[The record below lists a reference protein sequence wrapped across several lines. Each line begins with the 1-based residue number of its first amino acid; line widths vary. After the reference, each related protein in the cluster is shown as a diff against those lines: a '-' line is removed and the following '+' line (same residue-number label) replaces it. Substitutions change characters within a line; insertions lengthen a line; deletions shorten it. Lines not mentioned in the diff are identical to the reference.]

1 MQNKLSQ
8 FEYSLLET
16 KWKKGNDMKLQEV
29 YFWLLLMIVTT
40 VYSYL
45 YLSPLFTV
53 SFLITGLI
61 MASLVYMAVEI
72 KEEEWDEKQQ

>member
-1 MQNKLSQ
+1 
-8 FEYSLLET
+8 
-16 KWKKGNDMKLQEV
+16 MKLQEV

>member
-1 MQNKLSQ
+1 M
-8 FEYSLLET
+8 
-16 KWKKGNDMKLQEV
+16 GLQEV
-29 YFWLLLMIVTT
+29 CFWLLMMIVTT

-53 SFLITGLI
+53 SFFITGLI

>member
-1 MQNKLSQ
+1 MR
-8 FEYSLLET
+8 
-16 KWKKGNDMKLQEV
+16 LQEV
-29 YFWLLLMIVTT
+29 YFWLLMMIVTT

-53 SFLITGLI
+53 SFFITGLI

>member
-1 MQNKLSQ
+1 M
-8 FEYSLLET
+8 
-16 KWKKGNDMKLQEV
+16 GLQEV
-29 YFWLLLMIVTT
+29 YFWLLMMIVTT

-53 SFLITGLI
+53 SFFITGLI